1 MVDCVA
7 VVKKYFEVWNAH
19 DVAGI
24 QALHAPSS
32 TLTDWDASHGPTN
45 EAVAKGIGG
54 IWEAV
59 PNIKI
64 EVLNVFTCASY
75 PKCVANIKVIVGNEE
90 GTILNV
96 CDVFEFDEAGLVTSL
111 VSTPTDWVKI
121 QQQTRG
127 SMPGAIVRDALRA
140 TISLPGI
147 LPPVVDGNEL
157 LVDGA
162 VLNNF
167 PVDVMRDMHRGFV
180 IGSDVTRQPEGL
192 KIEADLCFGLGRR
205 ALR

>member
-32 TLTDWDASHGPTN
+32 TPTDWDAAMARQRG
-45 EAVAKGIGG
+45 VATRHRC

-90 GTILNV
+90 GTTFNV
-96 CDVFEFDEAGLVTSL
+96 CL
-111 VSTPTDWVKI
+111 
-121 QQQTRG
+121 
-127 SMPGAIVRDALRA
+127 
-140 TISLPGI
+140 
-147 LPPVVDGNEL
+147 
-157 LVDGA
+157 
-162 VLNNF
+162 
-167 PVDVMRDMHRGFV
+167 
-180 IGSDVTRQPEGL
+180 
-192 KIEADLCFGLGRR
+192 
-205 ALR
+205 

>member
-1 MVDCVA
+1 MRNSKVGTATALATFVGSIAFNQPERPRRTHLTASMVDCVA

-111 VSTPTDWVKI
+111 FAYK
-121 QQQTRG
+121 
-127 SMPGAIVRDALRA
+127 
-140 TISLPGI
+140 
-147 LPPVVDGNEL
+147 
-157 LVDGA
+157 
-162 VLNNF
+162 
-167 PVDVMRDMHRGFV
+167 
-180 IGSDVTRQPEGL
+180 
-192 KIEADLCFGLGRR
+192 AD
-205 ALR
+205 